1 MKIKIEVS
9 ARHVHLSKK
18 DMEILFG
25 KNYKLNTS
33 KNLSQPGQYAC
44 TERVNIIGDKGKIE
58 NVAVLGPCREK
69 TQVEVSLTDTIKL
82 GINGIIRESGNLEN
96 TPGCIIQGPE
106 GKVNLTQ
113 GVIVAKRHIHMTQKD
128 AEPLNL
134 SDGMICKVK
143 IEEGCRK
150 LILDDVVI
158 RVNDKFSLAMHVD
171 TDEANAFAYT
181 KETFG
186 ELLK

>member
-9 ARHVHLSKK
+9 ARHVHLSQK

-25 KNYKLNTS
+25 KNYKLNIS

-44 TERVNIIGDKGKIE
+44 IERVNIIGTKGEIK

-69 TQVEVSLTDTIKL
+69 TQVEISLTDSIKL
-82 GINGIIRESGNLEN
+82 GIKGVIRESGELDD
-96 TPGCIIQGPE
+96 TPGCIIQGPVGE
-106 GKVNLTQ
+106 VNLTH

-128 AEPLNL
+128 AELLNL
-134 SDGMICKVK
+134 NDGMTCKVK
-143 IEEGCRK
+143 IADGCRK
-150 LILDDVVI
+150 LILDDVVVRI
-158 RVNDKFSLAMHVD
+158 NDKFSLAMHVD
-171 TDEANAFAYT
+171 TDEANAFGYI
-181 KETFG
+181 KDMFG

>member
-9 ARHVHLSKK
+9 ARHVHLSQN

-25 KNYKLNTS
+25 KNYRLNIS

-44 TERVNIIGDKGKIE
+44 VERVNIIGDKAEIK

-69 TQVEVSLTDTIKL
+69 TQVEISLTDAIKL
-82 GINGIIRESGNLEN
+82 GIRGVIRESGNLEN
-96 TPGCIIQGPE
+96 TPGCVIQGPA

-113 GVIVAKRHIHMTQKD
+113 GVIVAKRHIHMTPKD
-128 AEPLNL
+128 AEPYNLN
-134 SDGMICKVK
+134 DGMICKIK

-158 RVNDKFSLAMHVD
+158 RISDKFSLAMHVD
-171 TDEANAFAYT
+171 TDEANAFGYT
-181 KETFG
+181 KNMFG
-186 ELLK
+186 ELIK